1 MLVLTRKAQEK
12 ILIGEEIVV
21 TVIRIQGKG
30 VRIGIEAPREIPVRR
45 AELVDLSDVDL
56 TESECLEALAQRL
69 GGEAQRHGGDAKPP
83 SDRGAAPTAVR
94 LRSVPAA
101 TNRIKIDDTSCG
113 SDLTVLR

>member
-12 ILIGEEIVV
+12 ILIGDEIVV

-56 TESECLEALAQRL
+56 TEADCLEALAHRL
-69 GGEAQRHGGDAKPP
+69 GGETQRHSGVSKPQA
-83 SDRGAAPTAVR
+83 DRGAAPAAVR
-94 LRSVPAA
+94 PRSVPAV